1 MQFDQQ
7 VAIINHDISYIYADI
22 IAHAKEYQKTILAPL
37 QGGDCVAIVSDYS
50 LNSIALFIAL
60 VEKNAIIVP
69 ITSQAPIEIEEKIA
83 TAGCHYCI
91 TFTHDT
97 PEITTLAHSALHP
110 MLEQLKTVHHA
121 GLILFSSGSTGK
133 PKAMVHDLT
142 HLLAHYDTKKPKN
155 LVMLLFL
162 MFDHIGGLN
171 TMLNILSMGATMV
184 IPTQRTPQHICQL
197 VQEYHIAVM
206 PSSPTFLNLI
216 VMSGEWEN
224 FDLSSLRMVT
234 YGTEP
239 MPESLLIKLKS
250 LFPKVKFLQTFG
262 TSETGIATTSSKSSD
277 STLMRIDDP
286 SVQYKIV
293 DNVLWLKSDT
303 QILGYLNAS
312 MESFEDGWFNTGDL
326 VETVED
332 GYLRIIGRS
341 KEVINVGGQKVLPM
355 EVESVVLSMPEIAD
369 CMVRGEANSITGQSV
384 VVDVVLHN
392 SADAKDIKKTV
403 RLFCK
408 THLDSYKIPT
418 KVIVTDHTNFSDRFK
433 KMRLK

>member
-1 MQFDQQ
+1 MHFDQQ
-7 VAIINHDISYIYADI
+7 VAIIHHDISYTYTDLVTR
-22 IAHAKEYQKTILAPL
+22 AHEYQKTILAPL
-37 QGGDCVAIVSDYS
+37 KEGDCVAIISDYS
-50 LNSIALFIAL
+50 LSSIALFMAL
-60 VEKNAIIVP
+60 VEKQAIIVP
-69 ITSQAPIEIEEKIA
+69 ITSQAPSEIEEKIT
-83 TAGCHYCI
+83 TACCTHRI
-91 TFTHDT
+91 TLMQET
-97 PEITTLAHSALHP
+97 PELTTLAHAESHP
-110 MLEQLKTVHHA
+110 MLEQLRTIHHA

-133 PKAMVHDLT
+133 PKAMVHDLA
-142 HLLAHYDTKKPKN
+142 HLMAHYDTKKPKN

-184 IPTQRTPQHICQL
+184 IPSQRTPQHICQL
-197 VQEYHIAVM
+197 IEKYRIAVM

-216 VMSGEWEN
+216 VMSAEWEN
-224 FDLSSLRMVT
+224 FDFSSLRMVT

-326 VETVED
+326 VESLED

-355 EVESVVLSMPEIAD
+355 EVESIILSMPEIAD
-369 CMVRGEANSITGQSV
+369 CMVRGEANAITGQSV
-384 VVDVVLHN
+384 VVDVVLN
-392 SADAKDIKKTV
+392 DSTNAKEIKKAV

-408 THLDSYKIPT
+408 TRLDPYKIPT
-418 KVIVTDHTNFSDRFK
+418 KVIVVEHTNFSDRYK
-433 KMRLK
+433 KMRIK

>member
-1 MQFDQQ
+1 MYFDQQ
-7 VAIINHDISYIYADI
+7 IAIIHHDISHTYADLVARI
-22 IAHAKEYQKTILAPL
+22 HEYQKTILAPL
-37 QGGDCVAIVSDYS
+37 KEGDCIAIISDYS

-60 VEKNAIIVP
+60 AEKQTIIVP
-69 ITSQAPIEIEEKIA
+69 ITSQAPSEIEEKIM
-83 TAGCHYCI
+83 TACCTHCI
-91 TFTHDT
+91 TLTHDT
-97 PEITTLAHSALHP
+97 PELAALTRTVSHP
-110 MLEQLKTVHHA
+110 MLEQLKNIHHA

-142 HLLAHYDTKKPKN
+142 HLMAHYNTKKPKN
-155 LVMLLFL
+155 LIMLLFL

-184 IPTQRTPQHICQL
+184 VPNQRTPQHICQL
-197 VQEYHIAVM
+197 IEKYRVAIM

-216 VMSGEWEN
+216 VISGEWEN

-239 MPESLLIKLKS
+239 MPESLLVKLKS
-250 LFPKVKFLQTFG
+250 FFPKVKFLQTFG

-303 QILGYLNAS
+303 QILGYLNAP
-312 MESFEDGWFNTGDL
+312 MESFENGWFNTGDL
-326 VETVED
+326 VESLED
-332 GYLRIIGRS
+332 GYMRIIGRC

-355 EVESVVLSMPEIAD
+355 EVESIILSMPEIAD
-369 CMVRGEANSITGQSV
+369 CLVRGETNSITGQSV
-384 VVDVVLHN
+384 VVDVVLN
-392 SADAKDIKKTV
+392 DSADSKEIKKSI

-408 THLDSYKIPT
+408 ARLDPYKIPT
-418 KVIVTDHTNFSDRFK
+418 KVTVCDHTNFSGRFK